1 MRSEISKLL
10 FSKINSPIEMKK
22 SYPTAEL
29 PFSYRNKPL
38 SGNTINGLGISEK
51 QQATQIFHGSGARE
65 LEWRLLESF
74 FALINPFRV
83 YWLNLVNR
91 WMLRR
96 ADGPIANERQSI
108 DNPAAMAAEIKSRA
122 IKLGAGTVGITAMT
136 ERALYRGGELRY
148 PTAIVVLMP
157 MDSAE
162 MAYVTTD
169 RAGAETMRAYMEIS
183 RTVIALS
190 ESIRAMGWRARA
202 YCEGADIL
210 HIPLAID
217 AGLGQLGKH
226 GSLICKEFGSSMRI
240 ATVLTDLPLAL
251 DQPVDIAVDDLC
263 LGCRRCTLDC
273 PVDAITDSK
282 QMVRGDEKWYVDFD
296 KCAPYFT
303 ATVGCGIC
311 IEVCPWT
318 KPGRG
323 PGLSAKLLSKRNK
336 TVARSL
342 AD

>member
-1 MRSEISKLL
+1 
-10 FSKINSPIEMKK
+10 MKK
-22 SYPTAEL
+22 KDFPSADL
-29 PFSYRNKPL
+29 AFNYREQPL
-38 SGNTINGLGISEK
+38 SGNIINGLGESEK
-51 QQATQIFHGSGARE
+51 RQPTQIFHGSGARE
-65 LEWRLLESF
+65 LEWRQMEFF
-74 FALINPFRV
+74 FALINPFKV

-96 ADGPIANERQSI
+96 ADGPIASTKLPVE
-108 DNPAAMAAEIKSRA
+108 DTAAMAQDIKSRA
-122 IKLGAGTVGITAMT
+122 IDFGAGTVGITAMT
-136 ERALYRGGELRY
+136 EAAIYQGGKVNY
-148 PTAIVVLMP
+148 QTAIVVLMP

-183 RTVIALS
+183 RTVIELA
-190 ESIRAMGWRARA
+190 EHIRSLGWRARA
-202 YCEGADIL
+202 YCEGADLL

-226 GSLICKEFGSSMRI
+226 GSLICKEYGSSMRI

-251 DQPVDIAVDDLC
+251 DQPIDIAVDDLC
-263 LGCRRCTLDC
+263 IGCRRCTLDC
-273 PVDAITDSK
+273 PVDAITDTK
-282 QMVRGDEKWYVDFD
+282 HMVRGEEKWYVDFD

-323 PGLSAKLLSKRNK
+323 PSLSEKLLSKRV
-336 TVARSL
+336 TRELPRAG
-342 AD
+342 